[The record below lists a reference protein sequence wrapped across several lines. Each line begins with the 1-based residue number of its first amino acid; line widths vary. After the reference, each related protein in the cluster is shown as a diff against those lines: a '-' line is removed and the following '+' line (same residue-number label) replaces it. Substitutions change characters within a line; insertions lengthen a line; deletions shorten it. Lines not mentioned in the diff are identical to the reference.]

1 MLEQFS
7 RTVVA
12 RLEERASRE
21 AEEICKGVK
30 EHDRYFERVGFRK
43 GLREAI
49 DLIKQSLK
57 DFAEDPDEHD
67 GELG

>member
-12 RLEERASRE
+12 RLEERMARE
-21 AEEICKGVK
+21 AEAICKGLK
-30 EHDRYFERVGFRK
+30 SHDEYSERVGIRK

-49 DLIKQSLK
+49 DLIKQSIK

>member
-21 AEEICKGVK
+21 ADAICKGIK
-30 EHDRYFERVGFRK
+30 DHDQYSERVGFRK

-49 DLIKQSLK
+49 DLIKQSMK